1 MVFSIFL
8 AIVIWNLKNW
18 KRQKSKNSIFDRP
31 FTVNQAWI
39 TKLESRTE
47 FIIRVSDLLI
57 LCISNTPNVWC
68 LWSLKNLF
76 VKILSIKRWF
86 PFNFAKS
93 LQGRTFMVAGPKH
106 FYQLFLLIAPFK
118 KLYCRVYFCFRVL
131 VKLI

>member
-18 KRQKSKNSIFDRP
+18 KRQKSKNSIFDSP
-31 FTVNQAWI
+31 FTANQAWI
-39 TKLESRTE
+39 TELESRTE
-47 FIIRVSDLLI
+47 FIICVSDLLI

-106 FYQLFLLIAPFK
+106 FKLLPAISFHSAFQKIVLSSLLLFSCA
-118 KLYCRVYFCFRVL
+118 C
-131 VKLI
+131 